1 MNYQASI
8 YLENW
13 KAEIEQNL
21 IKSNAFCL
29 AVFSIKGELLLANQG
44 MQSLFSGQ
52 ADQSFINPTLNQLI
66 IHPENEP
73 MVFDGLITLGSKTK
87 ETNTSIRA
95 KVFRKQ
101 QQLLIVGEVDVAQ
114 LSHYNNLMVKLN
126 SEVNNLQHELIK
138 EKKTLEI
145 TLKQLHELNATKDK
159 FFSIIAH
166 DLKNPFFSIMGFSKI
181 LLEKH
186 EQMEAGK
193 TTAYLK
199 AIDESAKQAYE
210 LLENLLTWAQSQRGH
225 IEFNPDFFELKHLID
240 KNIRFLKDTAE
251 KKKIS
256 IESLIGENLTI
267 YADQNMLNTIIRNL
281 LTNAIKFTYPDGLI
295 TINLI
300 SHPDYHEISVSD
312 SGMGMSPEVLNKLFQ
327 ASAQSIVPGTQNERG
342 TGLGLL
348 ICKEFVE
355 LHQGTIRAESE
366 PNNGSTFYV
375 TLPFPRISQQCTVRS
390 PQPNQ

>member
-1 MNYQASI
+1 MKHQANI

-13 KAEIEQNL
+13 KSEIEQNL
-21 IKSNAFCL
+21 VESNAFCM
-29 AVFSIKGELLLANQG
+29 AVFSTKGELLLANQG
-44 MQSLFSGQ
+44 MQSLFS
-52 ADQSFINPTLNQLI
+52 DEPVQSFINPTLNQLI
-66 IHPENEP
+66 IHPEEEP
-73 MVFDGLITLGSKTK
+73 LVFDGLITLGSKTK

-95 KVFRKQ
+95 KVFRKHE
-101 QQLLIVGEVDVAQ
+101 QLLVVGEVDVAQ
-114 LSHYNNLMVKLN
+114 LAHYNKLMVQLN
-126 SEVNNLQHELIK
+126 AEVNKLQHELIK

-181 LLEKH
+181 LLEKY
-186 EQMEAGK
+186 EQLEAGK
-193 TTAYLK
+193 TKAYLK
-199 AIDESAKQAYE
+199 AIDESANQAYE

-240 KNIRFLKDTAE
+240 RNIRFLKETAE

-256 IESLIGENLTI
+256 IESLVVENQKV
-267 YADQNMLNTIIRNL
+267 YADQNMLNTIVRNL
-281 LTNAIKFTYPDGLI
+281 LANAIKFTYPGGQI

-300 SHPDYHEISVSD
+300 SHSDYHEISVSD
-312 SGMGMSPEVLNKLFQ
+312 TGMGMSPETVSKLFK
-327 ASAQSIVPGTQNERG
+327 ASTKSTVAGTQNERG

-355 LHQGTIRAESE
+355 RHGGSIRAESE
-366 PNNGSTFYV
+366 TNIGSTFYF
-375 TLPFPRISQQCTVRS
+375 TLPFSHKRK
-390 PQPNQ
+390 

>member
-1 MNYQASI
+1 VKHEANS

-13 KAEIEQNL
+13 KSEIEQNL
-21 IKSNAFCL
+21 SDSNAFCL
-29 AVFSIKGELLLANQG
+29 AVFNTKGELLLANQG
-44 MQSLFSGQ
+44 MQNLFSGQ
-52 ADQSFINPTLNQLI
+52 PVQSFINPTLNQLI

-73 MVFDGLITLGSKTK
+73 LVFDGLITLGSKIK

-95 KVFRKQ
+95 KVFRKHE
-101 QQLLIVGEVDVAQ
+101 QLLIVGEVDVAQ
-114 LSHYNNLMVKLN
+114 LAHYNNLMVQLN
-126 SEVNNLQHELIK
+126 AEVNKLQHELIK

-166 DLKNPFFSIMGFSKI
+166 DLKNPFLSIMGFSKI
-181 LLEKH
+181 LLEKY
-186 EQMEAGK
+186 EQLEAGK
-193 TTAYLK
+193 TKAYLK
-199 AIDESAKQAYE
+199 AIDESANQAYE

-240 KNIRFLKDTAE
+240 KNIRFLKETAE
-251 KKKIS
+251 KKKIG
-256 IESLIGENLTI
+256 IKSLVNENQNV

-300 SHPDYHEISVSD
+300 SHTDYHEISVSD
-312 SGMGMSPEVLNKLFQ
+312 TGMGMGPETVSKLFK
-327 ASAQSIVPGTQNERG
+327 ASTKTTVPGTQNERG

-355 LHQGTIRAESE
+355 QHGGTIRVESE
-366 PNNGSTFYV
+366 VNKGSTFYI
-375 TLPFPRISQQCTVRS
+375 TLPFS
-390 PQPNQ
+390 PN